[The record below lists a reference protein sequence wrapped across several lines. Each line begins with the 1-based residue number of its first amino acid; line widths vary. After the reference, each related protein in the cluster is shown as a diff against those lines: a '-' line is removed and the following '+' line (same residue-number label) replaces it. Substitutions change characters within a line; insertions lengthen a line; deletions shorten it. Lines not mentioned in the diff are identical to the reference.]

1 MLFFTSPLDQ
11 TADRLVSARYK
22 VAQAERQGCGVEE
35 ARLELK
41 IAEAAWQAVCDGAK
55 SYARAKGKR
64 RTYQPKTY
72 QPRWTKRTLSA
83 LLSIDPRG
91 GY

>member
-1 MLFFTSPLDQ
+1 MLFFTSSLDQ
-11 TADRLVSARYK
+11 AADNLVSARFK
-22 VAQAERQGCGVEE
+22 VTRAERQGRGVEE

-55 SYARAKGKR
+55 SHAKAKDKR
-64 RTYQPKTY
+64 QVRNPSTH

-83 LLSIDPRG
+83 LLSVIPGDAR
-91 GY
+91 

>member
-22 VAQAERQGCGVEE
+22 VAQAERQGCGVEA

-55 SYARAKGKR
+55 SYAKAKGR
-64 RTYQPKTY
+64 RQVYKPSTYQT
-72 QPRWTKRTLSA
+72 RWTKRTLSA
-83 LLSIDPRG
+83 LLSAIPRDH
-91 GY
+91 